1 MSAPLPF
8 RFLFRVRY
16 QDCDA
21 QTIVFNARWGEYV
34 DVSTGEYT
42 RAVLGSVNP
51 AVTGFDWKLVR
62 QTIEWK
68 APGRYDDVIET
79 RIRCLR
85 VGTTSFTIATEFVR
99 WPDGAPLVTAETVCV
114 ATHPTTGL
122 KQPLSDDHR
131 RRIEAGAPGVVV
143 DHAGALRA

>member
-1 MSAPLPF
+1 
-8 RFLFRVRY
+8 
-16 QDCDA
+16 
-21 QTIVFNARWGEYV
+21 
-34 DVSTGEYT
+34 
-42 RAVLGSVNP
+42 VNP
-51 AVTGFDWKLVR
+51 SVTGFDWKVVR

-68 APGRYDDVIET
+68 APGRYDDVIEA
-79 RIRCLR
+79 RVRCVR
-85 VGTTSFTIATEFVR
+85 VGTTSFTLATEFVR

-114 ATHPTTGL
+114 ATHPTSGT